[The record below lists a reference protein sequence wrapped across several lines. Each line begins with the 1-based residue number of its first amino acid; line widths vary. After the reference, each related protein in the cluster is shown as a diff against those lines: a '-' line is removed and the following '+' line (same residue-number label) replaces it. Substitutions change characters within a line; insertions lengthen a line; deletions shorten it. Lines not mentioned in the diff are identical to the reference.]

1 MHYFFKNYSNYPPF
15 MSALFWI
22 LTKLSNHTCL
32 IGTREYV
39 PKLNLVK
46 TDSVHR
52 AGARFAYGENA
63 DQVRKWH
70 ECTCSSLKSPFC
82 RRQKFLM
89 SVPYCSSSSS
99 SKNESQTDTIFSPYS
114 ISNTVYIYSH
124 SKVLGPVV
132 CLTKQVRIF
141 LWTKYVAEQLHFWPD
156 LPGRNQM

>member
-1 MHYFFKNYSNYPPF
+1 MHYFFKNSSNYPPF
-15 MSALFWI
+15 MSALFSI

-99 SKNESQTDTIFSPYS
+99 SKNESQTDTIFSPYN
-114 ISNTVYIYSH
+114 ISNHSIYIRTVRSH
-124 SKVLGPVV
+124 SVVVVTTESQYIGFWIGGP
-132 CLTKQVRIF
+132 LT
-141 LWTKYVAEQLHFWPD
+141 
-156 LPGRNQM
+156 

>member
-1 MHYFFKNYSNYPPF
+1 
-15 MSALFWI
+15 MSALFSI
-22 LTKLSNHTCL
+22 LTKLSNRTCL

-39 PKLNLVK
+39 PKLNLAK

-99 SKNESQTDTIFSPYS
+99 SKNESQTDTIFSPYN
-114 ISNTVYIYSH
+114 ISNHSINIRTVRCCCLLCNTGLIF
-124 SKVLGPVV
+124 KVAI
-132 CLTKQVRIF
+132 CLLDERSF
-141 LWTKYVAEQLHFWPD
+141 
-156 LPGRNQM
+156 